1 MLILSSCKYDEASW
15 TTPQRLFF
23 RTKSHVSD
31 FHRCT
36 NINSQS
42 VKSVR
47 NKKNSVRKVHTDVTP
62 QIFRTLIDVWISG
75 ISGISVGKIFSVKVR
90 TQTSQI

>member
-1 MLILSSCKYDEASW
+1 MHHYNL
-15 TTPQRLFF
+15 
-23 RTKSHVSD
+23 
-31 FHRCT
+31 
-36 NINSQS
+36 QS

-47 NKKNSVRKVHTDVTP
+47 NKKKFREKSSHRCHSTDF
-62 QIFRTLIDVWISG
+62 QNINDVWISG